1 MKKNSPERERFL
13 SIMGVLVSAAA
24 GCLLSAASFRGVRLP
39 LSTAL
44 AAAVTPVN
52 GVAVLAGSIFTYAMT
67 GLLVRQPVMICMPV
81 LAVLLRWVMGAEC
94 TPRGAAL
101 TGGLSAALA
110 VGIFAA
116 AGLLGSGSI
125 FVCILAAL
133 AVPLLAFC
141 ISTVIRCASWGWP
154 LRIARADAL
163 PCACCLIVLLAAASV
178 TKLFMFRFGVI
189 CMGFLILT
197 AAKRYGGTGG
207 AVTAALTV
215 CSLLLS
221 GTDAAC
227 FTAML
232 PAAGLAAGA
241 CSGKRNALLYV
252 MMQLICGAGA
262 WFCGWT
268 EEAAS
273 LWVNIM
279 LGGLLFLCLPAV
291 KILDMLICWQDTD
304 SALAELTAVR
314 MEFMS
319 HALTGVR
326 KSAERIA
333 NMLDAR
339 EQAKDPSAGVCE
351 RVCGKCRSKAT
362 CWENGGEEIRERF
375 QNMAKTGLAEPI
387 SIPEGCLRAEQLTEE
402 FTRMKRRNAAS
413 RALSARLHESQM
425 LLFSQMRITEEL
437 LRRAGQR
444 SGRQYSRELTQYV
457 TTALEKHGIP
467 YIAAAVSEPRGKQLL
482 VEFYAPED
490 SAPDTDLLAACIGDA
505 VKTAVIYCGTEHAGE
520 AQRLLF
526 RGAGGYAVST
536 AAAQCAVH
544 EDEPCGDSWDTFSD
558 SDGAVY
564 LVISDGMGSGK
575 HAAVDSR
582 IVISNFRQ
590 LVQSGMDCEAAA
602 RMINAIMLTK
612 SGDERFATLDV
623 ARICTDTA
631 AVTLYKYGAG
641 PTLIRHGERV
651 TVCQAATNPIGILPQ
666 AEPYTTVL
674 KLERGD
680 MLFLLSDGLDDA
692 LYPFVRQR
700 VAQGGDLQTL
710 THAVCAKAQRD
721 AYGIP
726 RDDVTVLAANI
737 DFA

>member
-1 MKKNSPERERFL
+1 MKKLSPERERFL
-13 SIMGVLVSAAA
+13 RVTGVILSAGM
-24 GCLLSAASFRGVRLP
+24 GCLLSAAGFRGVRLP

-44 AAAVTPVN
+44 AAAITPVN
-52 GVAVLAGSIFTYAMT
+52 GIAVLAGSIFTYALN
-67 GLLVRQPVMICMPV
+67 GVLVKQPVLVCMLV
-81 LAVLLRWVMGAEC
+81 LAVLLRWILGNSSS
-94 TPRGAAL
+94 PLGAAL
-101 TGGLSAALA
+101 TGGLAALLSA
-110 VGIFAA
+110 GIFAA
-116 AGLLGSGSI
+116 AGLLRGGSL
-125 FVCILAAL
+125 FTCILNVL
-133 AVPLLAFC
+133 TTPLLSYC
-141 ISTVIRCASWGWP
+141 IAAVMHCASRGVP
-154 LRIARADAL
+154 VRVTRTDAL
-163 PCACCLIVLLAAASV
+163 PCAVCLVIVLAAVSSAEF
-178 TKLFMFRFGVI
+178 FMLRFGAV

-197 AAKRYGGTGG
+197 AAKRYCGAGG
-207 AVTAALTV
+207 AIMASLAV
-215 CSLLLS
+215 CALLLS
-221 GTDAAC
+221 GTDAAG
-227 FTAML
+227 FAAML

-241 CSGKRNALLYV
+241 CADKRNAVLYV
-252 MMQLICGAGA
+252 MMQAVCGVGV
-262 WFCGWT
+262 WLCGWT
-268 EEAAS
+268 QDAAS
-273 LWVNIM
+273 LWVNMM
-279 LGGLLFLCLPAV
+279 LGGMLFLFLPSV
-291 KILDMLICWQDTD
+291 KLLDSVVCWQDTE
-304 SALAELTAVR
+304 SALAQLTSVR
-314 MEFMS
+314 MDFMS

-339 EQAKDPSAGVCE
+339 EHAKDPAAGVRE
-351 RVCGKCRSKAT
+351 RVCGKCRSRAT
-362 CWENGGEEIRERF
+362 CWERGGTDIQERF
-375 QNMAKTGLAEPI
+375 QNMAKTGLAEPLC
-387 SIPEGCLRAEQLTEE
+387 IPEGCLRAEQLSEE

-413 RALSARLHESQM
+413 RALAARLHESQM
-425 LLFSQMRITEEL
+425 MLFSQMRITEEL
-437 LRRAGQR
+437 LRKAGQR
-444 SGRQYSRELTQYV
+444 SQKDYSRELTQYV
-457 TTALEKHGIP
+457 TAELDKYEIP
-467 YIAAAVSEPRGKQLL
+467 YITAAVSEQRGKRLL

-490 SAPDTDLLAACIGDA
+490 SSPDPEILTECIGDA
-505 VKTAVIYCGTEHAGE
+505 VKKPVIYCGTEHAGE
-520 AQRLLF
+520 AKRLLF
-526 RGAGGYAVST
+526 RGAGGYSVST

-558 SDGAVY
+558 SEGAVY

-692 LYPFVRQR
+692 LYPYVRQR

-721 AYGIP
+721 AYGAP

-737 DFA
+737 DIN

>member
-1 MKKNSPERERFL
+1 MKKISPERERFFRVAAVIL
-13 SIMGVLVSAAA
+13 SAAA
-24 GCLLSAASFRGVRLP
+24 ASLLAAASFRGIRLP
-39 LSTAL
+39 LGTVL
-44 AAAVTPVN
+44 AAALSPVN
-52 GVAVLAGSIFTYAMT
+52 GVAVLAGTVFTYALT
-67 GLLVRQPVMICMPV
+67 GVLVREPV
-81 LAVLLRWVMGAEC
+81 LICTLVLALLLRWVLGAESS
-94 TPRGAAL
+94 PRSAAL
-101 TGGLSAALA
+101 TAGLASLLSA
-110 VGIFAA
+110 GIFAA
-116 AGLLGSGSI
+116 AGLLGGGSL
-125 FVCILAAL
+125 FTCVLAVLTAPLLAYCLGTVLQCVSRGMPVRVTGPETLSCAVCLVMLLAAL
-133 AVPLLAFC
+133 SAAEFF
-141 ISTVIRCASWGWP
+141 
-154 LRIARADAL
+154 
-163 PCACCLIVLLAAASV
+163 VL
-178 TKLFMFRFGVI
+178 RFGVI

-197 AAKRYGGTGG
+197 AAKRYRSTGG
-207 AVTAALTV
+207 AVTAALAV
-215 CSLLLS
+215 CALLLS
-221 GTDAAC
+221 GTDAAG
-227 FTAML
+227 FAALL
-232 PAAGLAAGA
+232 PAAGLAAGCCA
-241 CSGKRNALLYV
+241 AKRNALLYTV
-252 MMQLICGAGA
+252 MQTICGAGV
-262 WFCGWT
+262 WLCGWT
-268 EEAAS
+268 QEAAL

-279 LGGLLFLCLPAV
+279 LGGMLFLFLPSVRLMDA
-291 KILDMLICWQDTD
+291 LFFFQDTESD
-304 SALAELTAVR
+304 LARLTSVR
-314 MEFMS
+314 MDFMS
-319 HALTGVR
+319 HAITGVR

-339 EQAKDPSAGVCE
+339 EHSRDLSEKVCE
-351 RVCGKCRSKAT
+351 TVCSKCRSKTT
-362 CWENGGEEIRERF
+362 CWEGDGEDIRERF
-375 QNMAKTGLAEPI
+375 RQMAKTGLAEPLC
-387 SIPEGCLRAEQLTEE
+387 IPEGCLRAEQLTEE

-413 RALSARLHESQM
+413 RALSARLHESQAM
-425 LLFSQMRITEEL
+425 LFSQMKITEEL

-444 SGRQYSRELTQYV
+444 SQKSYSRELTGYV
-457 TTALEKHGIP
+457 TAALDKYHIP
-467 YIAAAVSEPRGKQLL
+467 YLAAAVNELRGGRILAEL
-482 VEFYAPED
+482 YVPED
-490 SAPDTDLLAACIGDA
+490 AEPDTEMLTECIADA
-505 VKTAVIYCGTEHAGE
+505 VKKEIVCCGTEHAGE

-544 EDEPCGDSWDTFSD
+544 EEEPCGDSWDTFTD

-651 TVCQAATNPIGILPQ
+651 TICQAATNPIGILPQ

-721 AYGIP
+721 ALGVP

-737 DFA
+737 E

>member
-13 SIMGVLVSAAA
+13 CITGVLFSAAA
-24 GCLLSAASFRGVRLP
+24 GCLLSAASFRGMRLP

-44 AAAVTPVN
+44 AAAVSPVN
-52 GVAVLAGSIFTYAMT
+52 GVAVLAGSIFTYALT
-67 GLLVRQPVMICMPV
+67 GILVRQPVIICMLV
-81 LAVLLRWVMGAEC
+81 LAVLLRWVTGTQC

-101 TGGLSAALA
+101 TGGLAAALSA
-110 VGIFAA
+110 GIFAA

-125 FVCILAAL
+125 LTCISAAL
-133 AVPLLAFC
+133 TVPLLAFC
-141 ISTVIRCASWGWP
+141 ISAVIRCTTRGCPVCIS
-154 LRIARADAL
+154 RADAL
-163 PCACCLIVLLAAASV
+163 PCAICLTVLLAAISSAQF
-178 TKLFMFRFGVI
+178 FMFRFGVI

-197 AAKRYGGTGG
+197 ASKRYAGTGG
-207 AVTAALTV
+207 TFTASLAVCA
-215 CSLLLS
+215 LLLS

-227 FTAML
+227 FAAML

-241 CSGKRNALLYV
+241 CSEKRNALLYV
-252 MMQLICGAGA
+252 MMQTVCGIGA
-262 WFCGWT
+262 WLCGWT
-268 EEAAS
+268 QEAAS

-291 KILDMLICWQDTD
+291 KLLDMLFCWQDAE
-304 SALAELTAVR
+304 SALAELTTVR

-339 EQAKDPSAGVCE
+339 EHAKDPSVGVQE

-362 CWENGGEEIRERF
+362 CWEGSGEEIRTRF
-375 QNMAKTGLAEPI
+375 RNMAQTGLAEPLC
-387 SIPEGCLRAEQLTEE
+387 IPEGCLRAEQLTEE

-425 LLFSQMRITEEL
+425 MLFSQMRITEEL

-444 SGRQYSRELTQYV
+444 SGKQYSRELTQYL
-457 TTALEKHGIP
+457 TAGLEKYGIP
-467 YIAAAVSEPRGKQLL
+467 YIAAAVSEPRGKRLL

-490 SAPDTDLLAACIGDA
+490 SAPDPDMLAECITDA
-505 VKTAVIYCGTEHAGE
+505 VKTPVIYCGTEHAGE

-526 RGAGGYAVST
+526 RGTGGYAVST